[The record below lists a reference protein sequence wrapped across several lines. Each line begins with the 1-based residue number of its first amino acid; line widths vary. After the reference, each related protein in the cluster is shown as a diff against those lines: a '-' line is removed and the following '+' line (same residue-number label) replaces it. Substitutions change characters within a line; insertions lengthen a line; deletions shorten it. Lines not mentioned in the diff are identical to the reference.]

1 MSTEV
6 TTAMKGRT
14 LSRHLRESVK
24 SLGRNSWMTFASISA
39 VTVTL
44 LLVGVFAVIMM
55 NLNKVATDL
64 ENDVEIR
71 VLIDIMEDDEQTA
84 KAEAELIAQIENL
97 PEVEEVV
104 YSAREQELDNLI
116 KDFGDELSL
125 FEQNNPLHNVLYVKA
140 ANPQQTA
147 NVAKQIEKLDHIND
161 VLYGEGKVEKL
172 FSFLNISRN
181 IGLVLI
187 LGLLFTAMFLISNTI
202 RITIIARKDEIEI
215 MKLVGATNSFVRVP
229 FVLEGM
235 WIGLLGSVIPI
246 TAVSVIYYN
255 LYNTLAPRI
264 QGNLLELLEVTPLL
278 YQVSALLVGIG
289 LLIGIWGSFMSVRKF
304 LKI

>member
-1 MSTEV
+1 
-6 TTAMKGRT
+6 MKGRT

-71 VLIDIMEDDEQTA
+71 VLIDIMEDEEQTA

-104 YSAREQELDNLI
+104 YSPKEQELNDLI

-125 FEQNNPLHNVLYVKA
+125 FKQNNPLHNVLYVKA
-140 ANPQQTA
+140 ADPQQTA

-181 IGLVLI
+181 IGLILI

>member
-71 VLIDIMEDDEQTA
+71 VLIDIMEDEEQTA
-84 KAEAELIAQIENL
+84 KVEAELIAQIENL

-140 ANPQQTA
+140 ADPQQTA

-202 RITIIARKDEIEI
+202 RITITARKDEIEI

-255 LYNTLAPRI
+255 LYNTLSKRI
-264 QGNLLELLEVTPLL
+264 KGDLLELLEVTPLL